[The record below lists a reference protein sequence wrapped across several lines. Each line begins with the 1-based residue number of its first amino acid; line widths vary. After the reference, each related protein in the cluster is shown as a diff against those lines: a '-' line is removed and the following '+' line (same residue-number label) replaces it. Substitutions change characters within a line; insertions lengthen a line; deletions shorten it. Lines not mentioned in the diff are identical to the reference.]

1 MNYLDIILIIPIIWF
16 TYKSFSKGFII
27 EIATLVALIL
37 GIYAA
42 IHFSYFA
49 SDLITDN
56 LEIGEKYLSLTSFT
70 LTFLIVIAI
79 VILIGKGLE
88 KIINLVL
95 LGVFNKVA
103 GAVFGLVKTVFIL
116 SVILF
121 FINKVDEQ
129 EILLTKETKEKSI
142 LYKTVA
148 SVAPA
153 VFPKLKIAKIKEFMP
168 DEKEEIE
175 F

>member
-49 SDLITDN
+49 SDLITEN

-79 VILIGKGLE
+79 VI
-88 KIINLVL
+88 
-95 LGVFNKVA
+95 A
-103 GAVFGLVKTVFIL
+103 
-116 SVILF
+116 
-121 FINKVDEQ
+121 
-129 EILLTKETKEKSI
+129 
-142 LYKTVA
+142 
-148 SVAPA
+148 
-153 VFPKLKIAKIKEFMP
+153 KLRLQLHLRWQLQCKN
-168 DEKEEIE
+168 
-175 F
+175 